1 MKTDSN
7 ILAEAV
13 RGDYHWSTGL
23 DKELLMTTKM
33 KFWPGKNV
41 MGKLLRGLRTKLKQ
55 KEKDAKKHSK
65 SKDASN
71 KKNETESDSDYNY

>member
-1 MKTDSN
+1 MSLLKTDSN

-23 DKELLMTTKM
+23 DKELLMITKM

-41 MGKLLRGLRTKLKQ
+41 MGKLLSNLRTKLKQ
-55 KEKDAKKHSK
+55 KYEDAKKTLK
-65 SKDASN
+65 VTRCIKQKDQN
-71 KKNETESDSDYNY
+71 RK